1 MGMAGKR
8 WICKE
13 GSPQRGWKQEVMASA
28 AWMGT
33 RQLFCI
39 WNMDEGECMAAPY
52 GWLETVHGKA
62 ERREEEAVIE

>member
-13 GSPQRGWKQEVMASA
+13 GSPQWGWKQEVMASV

-39 WNMDEGECMAAPY
+39 WNMDEGECMAAP
-52 GWLETVHGKA
+52 
-62 ERREEEAVIE
+62 